1 MIILCV
7 TRTGDGSLFYPVQGR
22 DVDMDYK
29 HTRLFMITKFAK
41 LLR

>member
-1 MIILCV
+1 MISIEQETVPCF
-7 TRTGDGSLFYPVQGR
+7 TQCREGMWTWII
-22 DVDMDYK
+22 K